1 MDRRSAWRA
10 VALGLLGGLASVL
23 TACAGAPSAPPPR
36 AEPLPFQGFDQG
48 LGLRWRVDQTPGQ
61 ARIVGIADSRGLQ
74 FWGAVLEVLGLD
86 AQGRIVSRAQTNLVP
101 HSFTGTPEA
110 FEIFL
115 KTTGQET
122 AFQLR
127 VFDVR
132 MEEARG
138 GGR

>member
-1 MDRRSAWRA
+1 MDRRGAGRA
-10 VALGLLGGLASVL
+10 VALGLLGGLASIL
-23 TACAGAPSAPPPR
+23 AACADKPSAGPSR
-36 AEPLPFQGFDQG
+36 AEPFPFQGFDQG
-48 LGLRWRVDQTPGQ
+48 LVLKWRVDQTPGQ

-86 AQGRIVSRAQTNLVP
+86 AQRRIVSRAQTNLVP
-101 HSFTGTPEA
+101 HSFTGTPEP
-110 FEIFL
+110 FEVL
-115 KTTGQET
+115 VKTTGQET

-127 VFDVR
+127 AFDVR